1 MATGFNPPHNV
12 EHMFGG
18 WLLGLNKILKSVFLL
33 GAAVLCWALW
43 TGRNDL
49 VFEKKLY
56 CSPLQVILSAS
67 HCLSRWAILQRKEV
81 RPMVVTGSRT
91 LVRVA
96 MAFFS
101 RRHGWRSRLRI
112 GYH

>member
-18 WLLGLNKILKSVFLL
+18 WLQGLNKILKYVFLL

-49 VFEKKLY
+49 VFEKKNSTALL
-56 CSPLQVILSAS
+56 CRLS
-67 HCLSRWAILQRKEV
+67 C
-81 RPMVVTGSRT
+81 
-91 LVRVA
+91 
-96 MAFFS
+96 
-101 RRHGWRSRLRI
+101 RRHI
-112 GYH
+112 GFHGGLVYRGRRFGLWL

>member
-18 WLLGLNKILKSVFLL
+18 WLQGLNKILKYVFLL

-49 VFEKKLY
+49 VFEKKTL
-56 CSPLQVILSAS
+56 LLSFAGY
-67 HCLSRWAILQRKEV
+67 LV
-81 RPMVVTGSRT
+81 GVT
-91 LVRVA
+91 L
-96 MAFFS
+96 AFTV
-101 RRHGWRSRLRI
+101 G
-112 GYH
+112 

>member
-67 HCLSRWAILQRKEV
+67 HCLSRWAILQREG
-81 RPMVVTGSRT
+81 GSTYGCNRIT
-91 LVRVA
+91 NLGEGGHGVFLPEARVA
-96 MAFFS
+96 
-101 RRHGWRSRLRI
+101 I
-112 GYH
+112 